1 MMLTCGRHAR
11 SRCSRHHITRLHT
24 GFHVTVG
31 VSDFRILRNVGETNH
46 TQIQIQYRGIE
57 VLHLHLHLQTLL
69 RQVILQQLEELV
81 VREVHHLLIVML
93 TRGRHARSRRH
104 TRSTA
109 STRSRGDHLAGRHHD
124 QPALVATDDNLVRDV
139 DELDR
144 VHVVLQH
151 RRVQPLLL
159 HLHRQR
165 LHVLARFLAPEPLDV
180 PNIVHADHLRLA
192 HVVHVQHVLVQAL
205 LHHLLLHHLHRHA
218 AAPVVEEPRVL
229 GDRAVVRKL
238 LVQVRRVEPC
248 RLRLLLQRVQ
258 RLAQHLQVEEAH
270 VLRVDAL
277 LCVTPHRLAHE
288 VQRGLEGLLA
298 KRHQLPCEVL
308 RVTAAHRTHRHA
320 LVEGHVEAV
329 GCDAQHE
336 VGHLQQQLPHPP
348 AAVRVVGDGEHIAQ
362 DA

>member
-1 MMLTCGRHAR
+1 
-11 SRCSRHHITRLHT
+11 
-24 GFHVTVG
+24 
-31 VSDFRILRNVGETNH
+31 
-46 TQIQIQYRGIE
+46 
-57 VLHLHLHLQTLL
+57 
-69 RQVILQQLEELV
+69 
-81 VREVHHLLIVML
+81 ML

-229 GDRAVVRKL
+229 GDRAVVREL
-238 LVQVRRVEPC
+238 LVQVRRVEPR

-270 VLRVDAL
+270 ILRVDAL

-298 KRHQLPCEVL
+298 KRHQLP
-308 RVTAAHRTHRHA
+308 
-320 LVEGHVEAV
+320 
-329 GCDAQHE
+329 
-336 VGHLQQQLPHPP
+336 
-348 AAVRVVGDGEHIAQ
+348 
-362 DA
+362 